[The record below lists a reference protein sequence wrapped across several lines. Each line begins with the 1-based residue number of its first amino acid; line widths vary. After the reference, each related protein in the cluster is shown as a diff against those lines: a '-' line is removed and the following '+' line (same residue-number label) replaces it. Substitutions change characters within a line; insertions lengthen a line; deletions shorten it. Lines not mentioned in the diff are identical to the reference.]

1 MADIFISYS
10 SQDRER
16 VAPLAKALEGNG
28 WDLFWDRNIPPGKTW
43 DEVIEEAIGDARC
56 IIVVWTAASV
66 NSGWVRAE
74 AEEGLGR
81 NILVPV
87 MFEDVKIPLRFRP
100 VQAANLIAWEGDTS
114 DAGYKQLQQALMDIL
129 GNPPDMPEE
138 HKPKPKEQ
146 RARKGFVEGSE
157 IKTGAMPLSEEPP
170 AISQKTI
177 SKKRLA
183 LGVSAIFLMVVLS
196 IIAVLY
202 YNYNF
207 SSKTNIPLVETIK
220 MDEKIEH
227 VELQIP
233 SRLKAVEELNLS
245 FRVTGKL
252 TALLIKIGEEVKKGQ
267 ILAKIDA
274 NEFEL
279 KINNIARKLEES
291 KAALRLAQNNYER
304 FEQIQKKAPGTVS
317 QADINRARDALEKRQ
332 NSFKKLI
339 SEREAALKQLGYTN
353 IRAPFDGLI
362 SNLFA
367 DNFQT
372 VKPDQPIIA
381 IQNISRFKLV
391 VDIHDD
397 LISSVKKSNNIRVHT
412 SAFPKNDLNAVIKN
426 VSSKPSET
434 SRTYSVLLVSE
445 PNPGLKILPG
455 MSATV
460 KIKISVPGKKISSA
474 AVSTSQDKSKS
485 YVWLIN
491 QKHHT
496 VSEQEVTAHQLD
508 DSSVLITDGLQPGEL
523 IVANKVN
530 LLQEGQKV
538 KYAPLSQ

>member
-1 MADIFISYS
+1 MADIFISYTS
-10 SQDRER
+10 EDRER
-16 VAPLAKALEGNG
+16 VGSLAKALEGKG
-28 WDLFWDRNIPPGKTW
+28 WSIFWDRNIPPGKTW
-43 DEVIEEAIGDARC
+43 DEVIEDAIEDARC
-56 IIVVWTAASV
+56 IIVVWTGASAD
-66 NSGWVRAE
+66 SGWVRAE

-114 DAGYKQLQQALMDIL
+114 DAGYKQLQQALIDIL
-129 GNPPDMPEE
+129 GTPPVESEGNKVKPE
-138 HKPKPKEQ
+138 KQ
-146 RARKGFVEGSE
+146 QARKDFVEGSE
-157 IKTGAMPLSEEPP
+157 NKFGAKPAAEEPV
-170 AISQKTI
+170 AIGQKAI
-177 SKKRLA
+177 RKKRLA
-183 LGVSAIFLMVVLS
+183 VGISAVFLLAVLS
-196 IIAVLY
+196 IIAIFY
-202 YNYNF
+202 YKNNIPGN
-207 SSKTNIPLVETIK
+207 TNIPLVEAIK
-220 MDEKIEH
+220 IKEKIENI
-227 VELQIP
+227 ELEIP
-233 SRLKAVEELNLS
+233 GRIDAEEELNLS

-252 TALLIKIGEEVKKGQ
+252 TALLIKIGDEVKKGQ

-274 NEFEL
+274 KEFESE
-279 KINNIARKLEES
+279 INNIARKLEES
-291 KAALRLAQNNYER
+291 EAALGIAKKNYER
-304 FEQIQKKAPGTVS
+304 YEQIQKKAPGSVS
-317 QADINRARDALEKRQ
+317 QADINRARDALEKQQ
-332 NSFKKLI
+332 NSFERLM
-339 SEREAALKQLGYTN
+339 SERENALKEIGYTS

-391 VDIHDD
+391 VDIHEN
-397 LISSVKKSNNIRVHT
+397 LINNVKKSKNILIQT

-460 KIKISVPGKKISSA
+460 KIKISIPGKKISSA

-491 QKHHT
+491 QKHNT
-496 VSEQEVTAHQLD
+496 VSKQEVTAHQLD
-508 DSSVLITDGLQPGEL
+508 DSSVLITQGLKPGEL
-523 IVANKVN
+523 IVANNVN
-530 LLQEGQKV
+530 LLQEDQKV
-538 KYAPLSQ
+538 KFAPPSH